1 MEDCMEMNEA
11 MLSSPAWQ
19 FRMLHVAHRS
29 ALDSLLER
37 HGLKDY
43 GHPFILFLLMRSGED
58 GCMSMQK
65 ELSKWLRVSPATV
78 TSAVKLLEKQ
88 GCIVR
93 EAAEQDLR
101 RKRIRITDKGREVAQ
116 RYIEVFTEADEAM
129 YGGFT
134 EAELGAVSDFFERM
148 TANLRALAG
157 QEAEA

>member
-58 GCMSMQK
+58 GLHVDA
-65 ELSKWLRVSPATV
+65 EG
-78 TSAVKLLEKQ
+78 AV
-88 GCIVR
+88 
-93 EAAEQDLR
+93 
-101 RKRIRITDKGREVAQ
+101 EVA
-116 RYIEVFTEADEAM
+116 E
-129 YGGFT
+129 G
-134 EAELGAVSDFFERM
+134 
-148 TANLRALAG
+148 LARRR
-157 QEAEA
+157 

>member
-19 FRMLHVAHRS
+19 FRMLHAAHRS

-65 ELSKWLRVSPATV
+65 ELSKCLRVSPATV
-78 TSAVKLLEKQ
+78 TSALKLLEKQ
-88 GCIVR
+88 GCIER
-93 EAAEQDLR
+93 EAEEHDLR
-101 RKRIRITDKGREVAQ
+101 KKRIRITDRGREAAH
-116 RYIEVFTEADEAM
+116 RYIEVFSEVDEAM

-134 EAELGAVSDFFERM
+134 GTELDQVSDLFERM
-148 TANLRALAG
+148 TENLRALAG
-157 QEAEA
+157 QEAEE